1 MEEGGAPK
9 FFRKPTKTLQKSTR
23 RDFLPRNTL
32 GNRRRDPTTRSKPPA
47 QRRRPTAI
55 NGVKLQENLGADKKT
70 RTSETR
76 AVPNVRRAPTNAA
89 NRRRTK
95 SRTRN
100 ENSITGQQQVRNQIC
115 CQNFFNESP
124 PACQQSLVPPRP
136 ETRGR
141 PVGKSSRRKASATD
155 EVRRARFDQFN
166 RNIGRRTNS
175 TELY

>member
-1 MEEGGAPK
+1 MFVEVLSVSPGIDQVSMETQYVEEGGAPK
-9 FFRKPTKTLQKSTR
+9 LFRKPTKTLQKSTR

-100 ENSITGQQQVRNQIC
+100 ENSISGQQQVRNQIC
-115 CQNFFNESP
+115 S
-124 PACQQSLVPPRP
+124 S
-136 ETRGR
+136 TR
-141 PVGKSSRRKASATD
+141 
-155 EVRRARFDQFN
+155 
-166 RNIGRRTNS
+166 I
-175 TELY
+175 LLM

>member
-1 MEEGGAPK
+1 METQYLEEGGAPK

-23 RDFLPRNTL
+23 RDYLPRNTL

-47 QRRRPTAI
+47 QRRRPTTVNGI
-55 NGVKLQENLGADKKT
+55 NHQENLGADKKT

-76 AVPNVRRAPTNAA
+76 AMPNVRRAPTNAA

-100 ENSITGQQQVRNQIC
+100 ENSISGQQQVRNQIC

-124 PACQQSLVPPRP
+124 AHVITEFATTSG
-136 ETRGR
+136 EDWD
-141 PVGKSSRRKASATD
+141 SRSASW
-155 EVRRARFDQFN
+155 EKH
-166 RNIGRRTNS
+166 S
-175 TELY
+175 TKGIFHWWGEIDRSRMKIWPI